1 MLPLATHLAAP
12 FLVPL
17 LLLLSVCARS
27 PCPQPA
33 ADPLGSAIPP
43 SASQPRVCQVLPTNT
58 NQIAWS
64 NQLSVQ
70 LENGT
75 GFRYDPFS
83 PVPDWVMRDQRH
95 AYYASTSCE

>member
-1 MLPLATHLAAP
+1 M
-12 FLVPL
+12 
-17 LLLLSVCARS
+17 
-27 PCPQPA
+27 
-33 ADPLGSAIPP
+33 
-43 SASQPRVCQVLPTNT
+43 LPTNT